1 MPISYEET
9 EIKSSMQLKGGL
21 FPLTTLQLL
30 TKDLQI
36 LEEQLNEKIQQAP
49 NFFNNAP
56 IVIDLYYLSEENLDF
71 IDFVALKKLLI
82 KKNLVPVGVKNA
94 NKHLQTL
101 ATEANLAILR
111 SNNSF
116 ENHSKYP
123 GSIITKEKDSINK
136 KIKIKENKKIN
147 QEYNQDYEDDNFKD
161 VSLISNSQPI
171 TIKNK
176 LIVNPVRS
184 GQQIYAPDGD
194 ITVLGS
200 VSNGAELLADGNIH
214 VYGALRGRALAG
226 LNNNTQARIFCS
238 SLEADLISI
247 AGQFKISENI
257 EAKFWKKAVQIQLLE
272 GKLFISEL

>member
-1 MPISYEET
+1 MPASYEET

-21 FPLTTLQLL
+21 FPLTTLQIL
-30 TKDLQI
+30 DHNLQA
-36 LEEQLNEKIQQAP
+36 LEEQLNDKVQQAP

-56 IVIDLYYLSEENLDF
+56 IVIDLYYLSEQHLDF
-71 IDFVALKKLLI
+71 IDFVALKKILI

-94 NKHLQTL
+94 NNNLQKL
-101 ATEANLAILR
+101 AIEANLAILR

-116 ENHSKYP
+116 ENHSKHP
-123 GSIITKEKDSINK
+123 GSSLAKNY
-136 KIKIKENKKIN
+136 IKE
-147 QEYNQDYEDDNFKD
+147 YDEDNNKD
-161 VSLISNSQPI
+161 VSLIPNNKSV
-171 TIKNK
+171 KNK
-176 LIVNPVRS
+176 LIAAPIRS

-194 ITVLGS
+194 ITVIGS
-200 VSNGAELLADGNIH
+200 VSNGSELLADGNIH

-257 EAKFWKKAVQIQLLE
+257 EPKFWKKSVQIQLLE
-272 GKLFISEL
+272 GKLLISEF